1 MTSGDLDLWDTVI
14 RINMCT
20 PWYVL
25 DLCTKYE
32 GDRAYGLGGVSEQTH
47 RQTHTHAYAIN
58 NIDFHVTLNIST

>member
-25 DLCTKYE
+25 DLCTKDE
-32 GDRAYGLGGVSEQTH
+32 GDRAYGLGGVCEQTN
-47 RQTHTHAYAIN
+47 RQTE
-58 NIDFHVTLNIST
+58 DLTLLII